1 MSEQA
6 AGTGAQPSETEETA
20 ETAAETPA
28 QAGEPVRDDTEVQPF
43 LDRFARAL
51 IAADGATIAGMWET
65 PALVVSDQ
73 GAKAVASTAEVE
85 AFFSGAAE
93 QYTSRGIVGTRAD
106 IVWFDQATDRVAIV
120 QVRWPYLD
128 KGGKEMGEEVSTYTL
143 HKADSGD
150 FKICAVVMHGSA
162 GTH

>member
-6 AGTGAQPSETEETA
+6 AGTGEQATDS
-20 ETAAETPA
+20 AAGSQA
-28 QAGEPVRDDTEVQPF
+28 QAAEPVRDDTEVQPF

-51 IAADGATIAGMWET
+51 IAADGSTIAGMWET

-73 GAKAVASTAEVE
+73 GVKAVASTAEVE

-93 QYTSRGIVGTRAD
+93 QYTSRGILGTRAD

-120 QVRWPYLD
+120 QVRWPHLD
-128 KGGKEMGEEVSTYTL
+128 KDGKEIGEEVSTYTL

-150 FKICAVVMHGSA
+150 FKICAVVMHGAS